1 MQLRRV
7 QPTDHAELYASFL
20 LLVIILFL
28 LVKKNFEDIF
38 LFSDLH
44 LNDKLI
50 QEANNVYN

>member
-7 QPTDHAELYASFL
+7 PQTDHAEIYASFL
-20 LLVIILFL
+20 LLLDFVFL
-28 LVKKNFEDIF
+28 LKESFDDIF
-38 LFSDLH
+38 LFYNFD